1 MYDRDRNEKYE
12 IYKVG
17 LKNQVINLIYTYDLI
32 CLTVKNYF
40 YFQSNQNSHTDDH
53 I

>member
-32 CLTVKNYF
+32 CLSNNTVKY
-40 YFQSNQNSHTDDH
+40 YLSNS
-53 I
+53 